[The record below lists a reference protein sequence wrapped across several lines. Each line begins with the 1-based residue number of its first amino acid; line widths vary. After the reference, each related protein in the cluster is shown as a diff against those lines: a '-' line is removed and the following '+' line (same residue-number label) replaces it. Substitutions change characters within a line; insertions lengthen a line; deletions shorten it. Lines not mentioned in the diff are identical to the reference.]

1 MGTCCRPTVHE
12 LTDYSQFGYAAR
24 GYLERIGILKA
35 NPGPA
40 PRLVPSEL
48 RVHTTPLFY
57 PNPAAELVTHL
68 LGEPAPDRG
77 QTKAWPPVTS

>member
-1 MGTCCRPTVHE
+1 MGICCRSTVRE
-12 LTDYSQFGYAAR
+12 LTDYSQLGYAAR
-24 GYLERIGILKA
+24 GYLERIGILNA

-48 RVHTTPLFY
+48 RVHSTPLFA
-57 PNPAAELVTHL
+57 PNPAAQLVGHL

-77 QTKAWPPVTS
+77 QTKDWPYAAS